1 MHIARHHIKQTR
13 DHLQNVNSFRNCCM
27 VAMIFQTYVNQ
38 KGYMT
43 TELSY
48 LETPDWMTRFLDTW
62 FAVLSL
68 QPVMKPIWVLD
79 ASCSQLNST
88 ICSPRVAQCFI
99 KSNLADLQN
108 NSSRAGRKK
117 TLTKSIRK
125 IEKRI
130 VSLDFFN
137 TKQISI
143 VFTYFVYEGMHS
155 YPTRFNSLYAMLN
168 LQSLTSNTWYIWLAA
183 VPLGVFNMRVIR
195 HLVQVC
201 IKCREWKK
209 MPIHVLFIQLV
220 GNCMQYIDEELVH
233 VPTVTLCEVVQ
244 KRLKPMKFI
253 QQAFPRLS
261 TFKHTAFQ
269 AQSNHPPHSP
279 SWPRKDQ
286 NELISSA

>member
-68 QPVMKPIWVLD
+68 QLVMKPIWVLD

-117 TLTKSIRK
+117 TLTKSLRK

-143 VFTYFVYEGMHS
+143 VFTYFFYEGMHS
-155 YPTRFNSLYAMLN
+155 YPTRL
-168 LQSLTSNTWYIWLAA
+168 
-183 VPLGVFNMRVIR
+183 IR
-195 HLVQVC
+195 
-201 IKCREWKK
+201 
-209 MPIHVLFIQLV
+209 
-220 GNCMQYIDEELVH
+220 CMQCWIFKAWQAILGTFDWRLFRLEYSI
-233 VPTVTLCEVVQ
+233 CEWSGTSY
-244 KRLKPMKFI
+244 KFASSVENEKKC
-253 QQAFPRLS
+253 QY
-261 TFKHTAFQ
+261 TFY
-269 AQSNHPPHSP
+269 SYS
-279 SWPRKDQ
+279 
-286 NELISSA
+286 